1 MKWFV
6 SSFQSESRS
15 SLNELD
21 LNQLAQQCCTN
32 LLSVGVIRQIS
43 SVPTT
48 NNSTGNDNN
57 VDKFDLETFYVSK
70 HSF

>member
-1 MKWFV
+1 MLIKWFI
-6 SSFQSESRS
+6 STFHSDNRS
-15 SLNELD
+15 SLNEQD
-21 LNQLAQQCCTN
+21 LNHIAQQCCTN

-43 SVPTT
+43 SVTT
-48 NNSTGNDNN
+48 ETDNN